1 MAREREMR
9 KKEVLGILQI
19 NSGQTSPTMI
29 ERELRHLYSE
39 VTKWNV
45 KKLSEEGKYLITFP
59 DEGIRNQMAMF
70 KSFEFETTNVKA
82 KVIPTQMAAGA
93 DGKLDVV
100 WIKAFNIPLIARK
113 VETVMEI
120 ATLAG
125 DPEEVDISTLGEGP
139 VRIKLA
145 CRDATQIRGET
156 QFYFNGDSYRITW
169 EVVEEYQDKSRSS
182 SKFDSTKT

>member
-1 MAREREMR
+1 
-9 KKEVLGILQI
+9 
-19 NSGQTSPTMI
+19 
-29 ERELRHLYSE
+29 
-39 VTKWNV
+39 
-45 KKLSEEGKYLITFP
+45 
-59 DEGIRNQMAMF
+59 
-70 KSFEFETTNVKA
+70 
-82 KVIPTQMAAGA
+82 MAAGA

>member
-1 MAREREMR
+1 
-9 KKEVLGILQI
+9 
-19 NSGQTSPTMI
+19 MI

-39 VTKWNV
+39 VTKWTV

-59 DEGIRNQMAMF
+59 DEGIRNQMARF
-70 KSFEFETTNVKA
+70 KSFEFETRNVKA

-100 WIKAFNIPLIARK
+100 WIKAFNILLSARK

-125 DPEEVDISTLGEGP
+125 DPEEVEISTLDGEGP

-145 CRDATQIRGET
+145 CRDAAQIKRET
-156 QFYFNGDSYRITW
+156 QVYFNGDSHMIRW
-169 EVVEEYQDKSRSS
+169 EVV
-182 SKFDSTKT
+182 